1 MSIIDG
7 YLFLR
12 RGHQRGEYMSKRNN
26 NEQKFYLVRA
36 DILPEA
42 ILKTAQAKDII
53 SKRKVETV
61 NQAVD
66 KVGLSRSAF
75 YKYRDGVFSL
85 QDPLKGTIVS
95 LSMLLEHK
103 SGILSQVL
111 NTIARANANILT
123 INQNIPLQGVGHVT
137 ISVEIAQMSITLDKL
152 LKNLNDLSGMV
163 KLELVGQA

>member
-1 MSIIDG
+1 MV
-7 YLFLR
+7 
-12 RGHQRGEYMSKRNN
+12 KRNTS
-26 NEQKFYLVRA
+26 EQKFYLVRA

-95 LSMLLEHK
+95 ISMLLEHK
-103 SGILSQVL
+103 AGILSQVL
-111 NTIARANANILT
+111 NTVAKANANILT

-137 ISVEIAQMSITLDKL
+137 ISVEIAQMSVSLDKL
-152 LKNLNDLSGMV
+152 LKNLSDLTGVV

>member
-1 MSIIDG
+1 MV
-7 YLFLR
+7 
-12 RGHQRGEYMSKRNN
+12 SKRNN

-42 ILKTAQAKDII
+42 ILKTAQAKEII

-95 LSMLLEHK
+95 ISMLLEHK
-103 SGILSQVL
+103 AGILSQVL
-111 NTIARANANILT
+111 NTVAKANANILT

-137 ISVEIAQMSITLDKL
+137 ISVEIAQMSVSLDKL
-152 LKNLNDLSGMV
+152 LKNLSDLTGVV

>member
-1 MSIIDG
+1 
-7 YLFLR
+7 
-12 RGHQRGEYMSKRNN
+12 MSKRD
-26 NEQKFYLVRA
+26 NEQQFYLVRA

-42 ILKTAQAKDII
+42 ILKTAQAKDLI

-66 KVGLSRSAF
+66 RVELSRSAF
-75 YKYRDGVFSL
+75 YKYRDGVFPL

-95 LSMLLEHK
+95 LSMLLDHK
-103 SGILSQVL
+103 AGILSQVL
-111 NTIARANANILT
+111 NTVAVANANILT

-137 ISVEIAQMSITLDKL
+137 ISVEIAQMSVSLDKL
-152 LKNLNDLSGMV
+152 IENLSNLAGVV

>member
-1 MSIIDG
+1 MV
-7 YLFLR
+7 
-12 RGHQRGEYMSKRNN
+12 KRNTS
-26 NEQKFYLVRA
+26 EQKFYLVRA

-53 SKRKVETV
+53 NKRKVETV

-95 LSMLLEHK
+95 LSMLLEHEA
-103 SGILSQVL
+103 GILSQVL
-111 NTIARANANILT
+111 NTVARANANILT

-137 ISVEIAQMSITLDKL
+137 ISVEIAQMSISLDKL
-152 LKNLNDLSGMV
+152 LKNLNDLSGVV
-163 KLELVGQA
+163 KLELIGQA

>member
-1 MSIIDG
+1 M
-7 YLFLR
+7 
-12 RGHQRGEYMSKRNN
+12 MSKRDND
-26 NEQKFYLVRA
+26 EQKFFLVRA

-53 SKRKVETV
+53 SKGKVETV

-75 YKYRDGVFSL
+75 YKYRDGVFPL

-95 LSMLLEHK
+95 LSMLLEHRA
-103 SGILSQVL
+103 GILSQVL

-137 ISVEIAQMSITLDKL
+137 ISVEIAQMSVSLDKL
-152 LKNLNDLSGMV
+152 LKNLSDLAGVV
-163 KLELVGQA
+163 KVELVGQA